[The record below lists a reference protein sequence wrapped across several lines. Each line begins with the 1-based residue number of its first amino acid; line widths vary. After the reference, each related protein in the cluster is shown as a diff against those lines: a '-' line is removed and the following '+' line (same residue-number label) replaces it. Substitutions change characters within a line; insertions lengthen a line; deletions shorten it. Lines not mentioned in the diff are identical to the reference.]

1 MVFLKYL
8 WRFLSEAA
16 SEASCYFQTE
26 PFTTP
31 VNKRDFPDY
40 SNYIVQPMDL
50 THLEKHIKEN
60 IYGSPQ
66 AFEADAKWILHNSII
81 YNGCKHQNFTIS

>member
-1 MVFLKYL
+1 
-8 WRFLSEAA
+8 
-16 SEASCYFQTE
+16 
-26 PFTTP
+26 
-31 VNKRDFPDY
+31 
-40 SNYIVQPMDL
+40 MDL

-81 YNGCKHQNFTIS
+81 YNGCKYQIIEICNTFKEFFLS